1 VPSEVYLREFKDT
14 DVSDLESLAELCR
27 VGVIRA
33 PDFTPPERDLE
44 LPGIQV
50 WQYTMSKIAAAYNL
64 PCPADIDAERM
75 ARFDGDSSRRFPIH
89 AAEAI
94 YRVLMVQQCTE
105 HVRAYLTG
113 QPVHEVWEAC
123 NDERSAWNRFTEIT
137 RPALQDFH
145 VRVEIQAG
153 DQPSDDFDIGRV
165 RSTLYGVAMLQ
176 LVNDLGEAVHFVKCA
191 NETCGRLFARQRGR
205 TQYGGH
211 RMEGVLYCSSTCAR
225 AQYQREKRR
234 RDKAARG
241 RRGNE

>member
-1 VPSEVYLREFKDT
+1 
-14 DVSDLESLAELCR
+14 
-27 VGVIRA
+27 
-33 PDFTPPERDLE
+33 
-44 LPGIQV
+44 
-50 WQYTMSKIAAAYNL
+50 MSKIATAYKL
-64 PCPADIDAERM
+64 SCPDDIETERKS
-75 ARFDGDSSRRFPIH
+75 RFNQDGMRRFPIH

-105 HVRAYLTG
+105 HVVAYLAG
-113 QPVHEVWEAC
+113 QPVHEVWAAC
-123 NDERSAWNRFTEIT
+123 EDERAAWHRFTEIT

-153 DQPSDDFDIGRV
+153 DQPSEDFDIGRV

-176 LVNDLGEAVHFVKCA
+176 LVNDLGEAVHFARCA

-211 RMEGVLYCSSTCAR
+211 RMEGVLYCSSACAR

-234 RDKAARG
+234 RDKAAQKG
-241 RRGNE
+241 VGG